1 MILSKMKEKNNSLI
15 VKKIENFLSKKNR
28 RLHDPSFFGNEINY
42 LKDCINTSFVSSV
55 VNIKLYV

>member
-28 RLHDPSFFGNEINY
+28 RLHDPSFLEMKSII
-42 LKDCINTSFVSSV
+42 LKIV
-55 VNIKLYV
+55 